1 LAGAANSPTRGA
13 GERLDDYVSRFLE
26 AYGVGQPAEKEDD
39 GHSNVTR
46 KPLPAP
52 GADFVQF
59 VLNWLNEW
67 DTKELERMHALQVSA
82 RLEELRNRA
91 RRALKDEPSAKTI

>member
-1 LAGAANSPTRGA
+1 MAGAANSPARGA
-13 GERLDDYVSRFLE
+13 GESLVEFMSRSLE
-26 AYGVGQPAEKEDD
+26 AYGVGSAEREDD
-39 GHSNVTR
+39 GHSHVTQ
-46 KPLPAP
+46 KPLPSP
-52 GADFVQF
+52 ESDFVQF

-91 RRALKDEPSAKTI
+91 RRALKHEASAKTI